1 MSKLSKNIFWLTLVV
16 LAGAP
21 AAFGQSDKIP
31 PVFIDEWFG
40 NRVLFFLVVGGVAG
54 IVVALFW
61 FPRLLPV
68 PHRDDNVRAL
78 KHFFGALAVV
88 ILLLAAV
95 ALIDISTVYEFG
107 HRSYSFKDSF
117 FQIFLTWQAFLMLFI
132 GAVAFTFVLAGW
144 TRLSSKAY
152 RYVLIRR

>member
-1 MSKLSKNIFWLTLVV
+1 MSKLSERIVSVTIVV
-16 LAGAP
+16 LAGAQ

-40 NRVLFFLVVGGVAG
+40 NRVLFFLFGGAVAG

-88 ILLLAAV
+88 ILLLAGL

-117 FQIFLTWQAFLMLFI
+117 FQIFLTWQTFLMLAI
-132 GAVAFTFVLAGW
+132 GAGGFTLVLAGW
-144 TRLSSKAY
+144 TRLSAKAY

>member
-1 MSKLSKNIFWLTLVV
+1 MSKLCGKVFWLNVV
-16 LAGAP
+16 LLVGAP

-40 NRVLFFLVVGGVAG
+40 NRILFFLFVGAVAG

-68 PHRDDNVRAL
+68 PHRDDNERAL

-88 ILLLAAV
+88 ILFLAAL
-95 ALIDISTVYEFG
+95 ALIDMSTVYEFG
-107 HRSYSFKDSF
+107 HRTYSFKDSF
-117 FQIFLTWQAFLMLFI
+117 FQIFLTSQTFLILFI
-132 GAVAFTFVLAGW
+132 GASSFTLVMAVW
-144 TRLSSKAY
+144 TRLGAKPY